1 MKKILIILLKLFLK
15 TIYFFMKLLSVNN
28 KKVVFI
34 SRQSDKITLD
44 FQMISDKLLEENPN
58 IKVVFLCNRI
68 KKNLIGTIKYLFI
81 TLKQMY
87 HLATSKVCVIDSYCI
102 PVCILKHKKTLTILQ
117 IWHSIGKIKK
127 SGYQT
132 LDSKCGRS
140 KEIAE
145 LLCMHKNYTNIIAGG
160 TAFNKFY
167 IEGFNCNKE
176 IILNYGLPRIDY
188 LINKEKELKEN
199 IYQKYPLLKNKK
211 VIYYTPTFRT
221 YEVNGVDELIKEYKK
236 HKKDLILIVR
246 EHPNQK
252 IEIKDKSVM
261 RCYEFSSVELLSI
274 ADYVITDYSSIS
286 LEAAILN
293 KKVLFYLY
301 DYDRYMNDNGIN
313 LDFSKILP
321 SCSSKS
327 IKDLF
332 NIIINDKYDDVS
344 YQKFRKKYLPKEL
357 GNSTLKIKNYIIEK
371 LNR

>member
-1 MKKILIILLKLFLK
+1 MKKILIKILKFVLK
-15 TIYFFMKLLSVNN
+15 TIYFFFKLLPTNN
-28 KKVVFI
+28 RKVIFI

-44 FQMISDKLLEENPN
+44 FQMIRDKLLEEDNQ
-58 IKVVFLCNRI
+58 IKMVFMCNRI
-68 KKNLIGTIKYLFI
+68 KNNLFDYLKYIFVILR
-81 TLKQMY
+81 QMY

-102 PVCILKHKKTLTILQ
+102 PVCILKHKKTLTVLQ

-132 LDSKCGRS
+132 LDNKSGRS

-145 LLCMHKNYTNIIAGG
+145 LMCMHKNYTNIIAGG

-167 IEGFNCNKE
+167 VDGFNCNE
-176 IILNYGLPRIDY
+176 DIILNYGLPRIDY
-188 LINKEKELKEN
+188 LINKEPELKN
-199 IYQKYPLLKNKK
+199 RIYEMYPILKKKK

-221 YEVNGVDELIKEYKK
+221 YDVNGIDALIKEYKK
-236 HKKDLILIVR
+236 YKNELILIVR

-252 IEIKDKSVM
+252 IDIDDKDVM
-261 RCYEFSSVELLSI
+261 RCYEFSSTDLLSI
-274 ADYVITDYSSIS
+274 ADYVITDYSSIC

-301 DYDRYMNDNGIN
+301 DYDRYMKDNGIN
-313 LDFSKILP
+313 LDASKVLP
-321 SCSSKS
+321 SCSSKN

-332 NIIINDKYDDVS
+332 NIIINDKYDDIS
-344 YQKFRKKYLPKEL
+344 YQKFRKKYLPTEL
-357 GNSTLKIKNYIIEK
+357 GNSTTKIKDYIIEK

>member
-1 MKKILIILLKLFLK
+1 MKKIIIIILKFFLK
-15 TIYFFMKLLSVNN
+15 IVYFFMKLLPTNN

-44 FQMISDKLLEENPN
+44 FQMINEKIIEEEQK
-58 IKVVFLCNRI
+58 IKTVFLCNRI
-68 KKNLIGTIKYLFI
+68 KNDLLGYMRYIFI
-81 TLKQMY
+81 TLRQMY
-87 HLATSKVCVIDSYCI
+87 HLATSKVCVIDSYCL

-132 LDSKCGRS
+132 LDSKCGRN

-167 IEGFNCNKE
+167 VEGFNCNE
-176 IILNYGLPRIDY
+176 NIILNYGLPRIDY
-188 LINKEKELKEN
+188 LISKEDELKNE
-199 IYQKYPLLKNKK
+199 IYKKYPVLKNKK
-211 VIYYTPTFRT
+211 IIYYTPTFRT
-221 YEVNGVDELIKEYKK
+221 YNVNGIDNLIKEYRKY
-236 HKKDLILIVR
+236 KKDIILIVR

-252 IEIKDKSVM
+252 IEIKDKSIM
-261 RCYEFSSVELLSI
+261 RCYEFSSVELLAI

-293 KKVLFYLY
+293 KKILFYLY

-313 LDFSKILP
+313 LDFSKVLP

-327 IKDLF
+327 IKELF
-332 NIIINDKYDDVS
+332 DIIINDKYDDIS
-344 YQKFRKKYLPKEL
+344 YQKFRKKYLPNEL

>member
-1 MKKILIILLKLFLK
+1 MKKKLIILLKFFLK
-15 TIYFFMKLLSVNN
+15 IIYFFMKLLPTNN

-44 FQMISDKLLEENPN
+44 FQMISDKLIEDIPN
-58 IKVVFLCNRI
+58 IKVVFICDRL
-68 KKNLIGTIKYLFI
+68 KNNLLGYIKYIFI

-117 IWHSIGKIKK
+117 MWHSIGKIKK

-132 LDSKCGRS
+132 LDSKSGRS
-140 KEIAE
+140 KEIAR

-167 IEGFNCNKE
+167 VEGFNCNKD

-188 LINKEKELKEN
+188 LISKEKELKDK
-199 IYQKYPLLKNKK
+199 IYKIYPKLKNKK

-221 YEVNGVDELIKEYKK
+221 YEVNGIDNLIKEYKK
-236 HKKDLILIVR
+236 YKKDYILIVR

-252 IEIKDKSVM
+252 IEIKDKDVM
-261 RCYEFSSVELLSI
+261 RCYEFSSVDLLSI

-293 KKVLFYLY
+293 KKILFYLY

-313 LDFSKILP
+313 LDFSKVLP

-327 IKDLF
+327 IKELF
-332 NIIINDKYDDVS
+332 DIIINDKYDDIS
-344 YQKFRKKYLPKEL
+344 YQKFRKKYLPEEL